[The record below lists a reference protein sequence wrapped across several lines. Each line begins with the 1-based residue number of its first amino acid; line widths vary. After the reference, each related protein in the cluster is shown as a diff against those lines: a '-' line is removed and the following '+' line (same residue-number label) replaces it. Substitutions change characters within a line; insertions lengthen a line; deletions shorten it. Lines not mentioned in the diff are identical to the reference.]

1 MLHLYRRMYLSVD
14 YAFCDW
20 SRYRLDLEDKMAA
33 EKSAF
38 KEAADSIS
46 TANLY
51 PEKESCMRGVF
62 MVARTHGAL
71 VCYAVNVRVVSLN
84 DVVSEGRRQ
93 IWPLTV

>member
-1 MLHLYRRMYLSVD
+1 MYLSVD